1 MKKRMLSLLLSVVI
15 VFSCL
20 SCLSLVSVN
29 ALSKSEIQSQLVS
42 ILYGGSGGYI
52 TCDFDGYT
60 TTSGRHEGIDFINY
74 KGAPVYSLISGTVVR
89 AYNTTS
95 SSNLSTLSIYDEINN
110 KSVIYLHTA
119 NITVSEGDKVNRG
132 DLVAYESDRGISGVP
147 HTHIEVR
154 EGEQRYASKSVNDY
168 TLDNPDPYSYWN
180 TVLLSD
186 ETPSYWY
193 DNFEPENLGDN
204 FSARIRNIE
213 LDVLA
218 TNSGGNAVIGKHYDY
233 KIARQIWNFSRNSN
247 GSYKIQS
254 CLDNS
259 CMELHNFD
267 DFDGG
272 NVTCI
277 PANGST
283 AQNWFI
289 YKNSDGSYSLR
300 PECSTERV
308 LDIKDGASFDGN
320 NLQLWS
326 YNNTYAQ
333 KFSIEKCGEVINIGE
348 DFSASIEHTE
358 YWKPIYQND
367 DGNVVLTTST
377 QDKMSGILWHFVRD
391 NSNGWYTITS
401 YKNGKC
407 LEVAN
412 DSDAEGAEVQC
423 GDYNGSYGQH
433 WYILKGKDESGNEYF
448 YIKSACSSKNLDL
461 LNNSGTD
468 NNRLQMWSLN
478 ASSAQKFSIYTI
490 NGDTTYS
497 IKADKKEL
505 KIGESTNII
514 IENTTFV
521 ISYKFHI
528 ISPDG
533 KKTEVDNKCNY
544 IYEFTPEETGRY
556 VIYCE
561 VESPVSKSVGSS
573 TDRFIEINVSSNIG
587 DVNNDGTVNVLDATV
602 IQKYCVGKATFD
614 DELLTIADVNGDG
627 NVNVSDATLIQ
638 KYAVGLITEF

>member
-180 TVLLSD
+180 TVLRYADIPPTNPTISKNQVWYDLQDTVELYIHADGATSYYMSMFKDGQKIVSQDVNSGTFSMHASTYGIGNYSAYFSCSNSAGTIDSSWIDFSVVGSAGYSNIYCSKPVYDID
-186 ETPSYWY
+186 ETVNITVETVCAKGQVIGIDKDGVGRVVTETCDSTFVIPASSLGIGSYSAY
-193 DNFEPENLGDN
+193 FSVYNGSGGIDTKRVTFYIAERKNLGDEFCAKIKN
-204 FSARIRNIE
+204 PSSNKY
-213 LDVLA
+213 L
-218 TNSGGNAVIGKHYDY
+218 TAVGDNVEGTDENCDKQQVWYFYRLSD
-233 KIARQIWNFSRNSN
+233 N
-247 GSYKIQS
+247 SYKIKNYYDWRAMDV
-254 CLDNS
+254 DNYAT
-259 CMELHNFD
+259 
-267 DFDGG
+267 GG
-272 NVTCI
+272 AGTNVQVY
-277 PANGST
+277 NDWDVT
-283 AQNWFI
+283 AQRF
-289 YKNSDGSYSLR
+289 
-300 PECSTERV
+300 
-308 LDIKDGASFDGN
+308 
-320 NLQLWS
+320 
-326 YNNTYAQ
+326 
-333 KFSIEKCGEVINIGE
+333 
-348 DFSASIEHTE
+348 
-358 YWKPIYQND
+358 
-367 DGNVVLTTST
+367 
-377 QDKMSGILWHFVRD
+377 
-391 NSNGWYTITS
+391 
-401 YKNGKC
+401 
-407 LEVAN
+407 
-412 DSDAEGAEVQC
+412 
-423 GDYNGSYGQH
+423 
-433 WYILKGKDESGNEYF
+433 
-448 YIKSACSSKNLDL
+448 
-461 LNNSGTD
+461 
-468 NNRLQMWSLN
+468 
-478 ASSAQKFSIYTI
+478 
-490 NGDTTYS
+490 
-497 IKADKKEL
+497 
-505 KIGESTNII
+505 
-514 IENTTFV
+514 
-521 ISYKFHI
+521 
-528 ISPDG
+528 
-533 KKTEVDNKCNY
+533 Y
-544 IYEFTPEETGRY
+544 IYEVYGAYYIKPVCTDMVLDMSQTTNNL
-556 VIYCE
+556 E
-561 VESPVSKSVGSS
+561 VWGMGENWDPQKFNIEKIERSEIGIHKYTDEIVKNFDSNMCYIKHTCSVCGYYYND
-573 TDRFIEINVSSNIG
+573 TEFYLG